1 MKEDR
6 RLITRVVLRNYKSI
20 AACDVSP
27 AQLTFLVGPN
37 GSGKSNFLDALR
49 FVADSL
55 RFSVDHA
62 LLDRG
67 GIKEVRRRSSGRPT
81 HFGIRLE
88 FELDESAGHFAFNV
102 GARKGGGH
110 EIQQEEC
117 SISPKSQGQSHFYR
131 VHWGRVSDSSFSP
144 APAAATDRL
153 YLVNASGVRAFRP
166 VYDALSDMGFSS
178 RQTRGSS

>member
-1 MKEDR
+1 MAEDG
-6 RLITRVVLRNYKSI
+6 RLLRRVVLRNYKSI

-37 GSGKSNFLDALR
+37 GSGKSNFLDALK

-55 RFSVDHA
+55 QFSIDHA

-88 FELDESAGHFAFNV
+88 FELAEYIGHFAFNV
-102 GARKGGGH
+102 GAKKGGGH
-110 EIQQEEC
+110 AIQQEEC
-117 SISPKSQGQSHFYR
+117 SIVPKNQGRRHFYS
-131 VHWGRVSDSSFSP
+131 VSSGSVIESSLTP
-144 APAAATDRL
+144 APAATADRL
-153 YLVNASGVRAFRP
+153 
-166 VYDALSDMGFSS
+166 
-178 RQTRGSS
+178 